1 MMSALRSMLTAM
13 QTQMPE
19 EKDEAE
25 AGIVAFE
32 AVFKEH
38 WSLVYGVVVRVLG
51 DPDDAEDLSLEI
63 FYRLYRKFQCD
74 AELAKIHNL
83 RAWLYRTATN
93 QALNGLRSR
102 RRRAHY
108 ERQAGAH
115 ALAVNPVGNPVE
127 EVERVEERS
136 RVRAVLAE
144 MKARDAQLL
153 LLRHTGL
160 SYAEVAEAVGVAPS
174 SVGTLL
180 ARAESAFEKRYR
192 ELEG

>member
-1 MMSALRSMLTAM
+1 MSALRSILTTM
-13 QTQMPE
+13 QTPVSE

-25 AGIVAFE
+25 AGIAAFE
-32 AVFKEH
+32 TVFEEH
-38 WSLVYGVVVRVLG
+38 WSLVYGVIVRVLG

-63 FYRLYRKFQCD
+63 FWRLYRKFQHD
-74 AELAKIHNL
+74 VKTVKIRNL

-93 QALNGLRSR
+93 EALNGLRSR

-108 ERQAGAH
+108 ERQASAR
-115 ALAVNPVGNPVE
+115 ALTENPVGNPVE
-127 EVERVEERS
+127 EVERVEERA
-136 RVRAVLAE
+136 RVRVVLAE

-160 SYAEVAEAVGVAPS
+160 SYAEVAEVVGVEPS

-180 ARAESAFEKRYR
+180 ARAESVFEKRYR